1 MTVGGV
7 KVTNQYFAAVT
18 QESSQFAQ
26 DPADGLMGLAFPA
39 LSNLNH
45 VRTPFCAFVRFIR

>member
-45 VRTPFCAFVRFIR
+45 VCTPLSVPLSS